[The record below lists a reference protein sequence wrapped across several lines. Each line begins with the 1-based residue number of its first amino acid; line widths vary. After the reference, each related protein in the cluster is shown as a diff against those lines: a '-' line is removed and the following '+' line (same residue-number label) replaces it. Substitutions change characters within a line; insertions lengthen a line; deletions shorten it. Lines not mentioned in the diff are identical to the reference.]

1 MKAPLASPLLACSVL
16 CYALAVLSK
25 SVFVTLPVAIVCLE
39 FTAAALHAA
48 ASPPSK
54 SPSPSKSS
62 TLTSASASSNLA
74 RLAWRFA
81 VRLMPFAVCC
91 VATLWMTIFANKDG
105 ALFDSDTISLAG
117 AERITKAA
125 SALLASGG
133 RVVWPVNLR
142 PHYLVH
148 EREVQLGSAAR
159 CSEVVALLGD
169 AHGACEAW
177 SASIE
182 PRAVFCVAATVRS
195 HYIYPRVC
203 SLD

>member
-1 MKAPLASPLLACSVL
+1 
-16 CYALAVLSK
+16 
-25 SVFVTLPVAIVCLE
+25 
-39 FTAAALHAA
+39 
-48 ASPPSK
+48 
-54 SPSPSKSS
+54 
-62 TLTSASASSNLA
+62 
-74 RLAWRFA
+74 
-81 VRLMPFAVCC
+81 
-91 VATLWMTIFANKDG
+91 MTIFANKDG

-195 HYIYPRVC
+195 YIYARWIDN
-203 SLD
+203 LHLFYARKFYIYLKFFFDQ